1 MLNLVRQALTST
13 GLVAPASR
21 LMFNVTVSKGDVIS
35 IDVGVAGGVWYHVQ
49 ACRHYDLG
57 SRFASDRLA
66 RQRFQERAPEPLAH
80 FRHGDWS
87 MLIASACE
95 HRSVAAGDLSGRPGA
110 TMLARDLIGFFA
122 TARDHALVD
131 NAGDT
136 HDLFMSEA
144 RSFLAAS
151 VGLSPGVLAF
161 LNALD
166 PTDWADIPYV
176 PQHGDFVLNNL
187 GCSEGRLVVFDWE
200 DYGAT
205 GLVGFDICLISLSV
219 TGMSAASVRRIQE
232 VVDPAGHP
240 WAFAVEACRA
250 SGLDYPTFRR
260 AIPIYLLVFRYL
272 KRNYGQEIALR
283 VDDILRQIL
292 V

>member
-1 MLNLVRQALTST
+1 M
-13 GLVAPASR
+13 G
-21 LMFNVTVSKGDVIS
+21 
-35 IDVGVAGGVWYHVQ
+35 
-49 ACRHYDLG
+49 
-57 SRFASDRLA
+57 
-66 RQRFQERAPEPLAH
+66 
-80 FRHGDWS
+80 
-87 MLIASACE
+87 
-95 HRSVAAGDLSGRPGA
+95 
-110 TMLARDLIGFFA
+110 
-122 TARDHALVD
+122 
-131 NAGDT
+131 
-136 HDLFMSEA
+136 EA

-151 VGLSPGVLAF
+151 VELSPGVLAF

-205 GLVGFDICLISLSV
+205 GLVGFDIFLISLSV

-260 AIPIYLLVFRYL
+260 AIPMYLLVFRYL